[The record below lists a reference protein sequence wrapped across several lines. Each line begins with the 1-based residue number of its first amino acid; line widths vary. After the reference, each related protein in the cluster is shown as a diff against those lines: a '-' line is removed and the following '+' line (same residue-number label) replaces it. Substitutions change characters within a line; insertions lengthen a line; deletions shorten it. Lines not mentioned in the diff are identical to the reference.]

1 VPQTGHK
8 STVSQVGWRARGPF
22 GGFGLLVTASGSGML
37 DDATAGRQVGGTGDC
52 RVRRARGRS
61 HHAEKNVLQPWRK
74 EQWVLPPE
82 QNADFVCAMEDVLEV
97 YQRPYDPQR
106 PVVCFD
112 EQSRQLTKETR
123 RAIPAAPGRPARVD
137 YEYER
142 NGTANLFMIFEPLAG
157 KRRVK
162 VTDRRTALDFA
173 EVMRELVDSYPTAE
187 KIVLVM
193 DNLNT
198 HKMASLYEVFC
209 PWRIAMADRTAG
221 GSLYAETRQL
231 AGHGQDGV
239 EHMDQAVPP
248 PEDSRQSH
256 PVQ

>member
-1 VPQTGHK
+1 
-8 STVSQVGWRARGPF
+8 
-22 GGFGLLVTASGSGML
+22 
-37 DDATAGRQVGGTGDC
+37 
-52 RVRRARGRS
+52 
-61 HHAEKNVLQPWRK
+61 
-74 EQWVLPPE
+74 VLPPE

-112 EQSRQLTKETR
+112 EQSRQLTKKTR

-173 EVMRELVDSYPTAE
+173 EVIRELVDSYPKAE
-187 KIVLVM
+187 NIVLVM

-198 HKMASLYEVFC
+198 HKMASLYEAFAPDEARRLMERLEVHYT
-209 PWRIAMADRTAG
+209 PKH
-221 GSLYAETRQL
+221 GSWLDMAETELSVITKQCLRRRIPDKPTLVREVAAWESTRNTARCRIDWRFTTANARIKLKRLYPSIQL
-231 AGHGQDGV
+231 
-239 EHMDQAVPP
+239 
-248 PEDSRQSH
+248 
-256 PVQ
+256 

>member
-1 VPQTGHK
+1 
-8 STVSQVGWRARGPF
+8 
-22 GGFGLLVTASGSGML
+22 
-37 DDATAGRQVGGTGDC
+37 
-52 RVRRARGRS
+52 
-61 HHAEKNVLQPWRK
+61 
-74 EQWVLPPE
+74 
-82 QNADFVCAMEDVLEV
+82 MEDVLEV

-173 EVMRELVDSYPTAE
+173 EVIRELVDSYPRAE

-198 HKMASLYEVFC
+198 HKMASLYEAFAPDEARRLIGRLEVHYT
-209 PWRIAMADRTAG
+209 PKH
-221 GSLYAETRQL
+221 GSWLDMAETELSVMTKQCLRRRIPDKPTL
-231 AGHGQDGV
+231 VAEVAAWEG
-239 EHMDQAVPP
+239 
-248 PEDSRQSH
+248 SRNNARCRIDWRFTTANARIKLKRLYPSIQ
-256 PVQ
+256 VG